1 MIYLIWIISA
11 EIEIELREQF
21 MKLSMNNMKVKESK
35 KHRDVM
41 QQIKGRYWIEG
52 PTQES
57 RAEIKEVGE
66 KV

>member
-1 MIYLIWIISA
+1 
-11 EIEIELREQF
+11 
-21 MKLSMNNMKVKESK
+21 MNNMKVKESK

-66 KV
+66 KIWLPDSKRQTISQNK

>member
-1 MIYLIWIISA
+1 
-11 EIEIELREQF
+11 
-21 MKLSMNNMKVKESK
+21 MNNMKVKESK

-41 QQIKGRYWIEG
+41 QQIKGRYWIER